1 MGGTTIVDVPLSQS
15 GRKPQLMLT
24 SPDDVPLWR
33 EHPDRFAGAVAL
45 DGAACDEWERTLDPL
60 PVGIALDCPPVP
72 DEEDEDTE
80 RPVTLYYIGL
90 CKDAFRGRLHEDAAF
105 YYLRGSETFA
115 ALRAAVLALGDICGR
130 TVIAEL
136 TLEDDEGHLA
146 DGTDVRAA
154 IGVLQRIGVT
164 TVILRARSMEE
175 LSEALEK
182 TAPYARLSLGV
193 CVPSAWID
201 ENLPFYNTEIVVPA
215 EGDNVSAL
223 LRALDEKADCRS
235 IVRDHDDFILAPDG
249 TNAHFIDP
257 TIDISDEIECGPRL
271 GEDLLEAED
280 DSGAFKLVLET
291 EDDLVAL
298 EDCRYMISR
307 PICLCAE
314 NADLLEKGLR
324 VFPGL
329 ALYDGTWEQPDEVV
343 HYWERKYGLVRL

>member
-136 TLEDDEGHLA
+136 T
-146 DGTDVRAA
+146 
-154 IGVLQRIGVT
+154 
-164 TVILRARSMEE
+164 
-175 LSEALEK
+175 
-182 TAPYARLSLGV
+182 
-193 CVPSAWID
+193 
-201 ENLPFYNTEIVVPA
+201 
-215 EGDNVSAL
+215 
-223 LRALDEKADCRS
+223 
-235 IVRDHDDFILAPDG
+235 
-249 TNAHFIDP
+249 
-257 TIDISDEIECGPRL
+257 PR
-271 GEDLLEAED
+271 G
-280 DSGAFKLVLET
+280 
-291 EDDLVAL
+291 
-298 EDCRYMISR
+298 R
-307 PICLCAE
+307 
-314 NADLLEKGLR
+314 
-324 VFPGL
+324 
-329 ALYDGTWEQPDEVV
+329 
-343 HYWERKYGLVRL
+343 

>member
-1 MGGTTIVDVPLSQS
+1 M
-15 GRKPQLMLT
+15 
-24 SPDDVPLWR
+24 
-33 EHPDRFAGAVAL
+33 
-45 DGAACDEWERTLDPL
+45 
-60 PVGIALDCPPVP
+60 
-72 DEEDEDTE
+72 
-80 RPVTLYYIGL
+80 
-90 CKDAFRGRLHEDAAF
+90 
-105 YYLRGSETFA
+105 
-115 ALRAAVLALGDICGR
+115 LALGDICGR

-175 LSEALEK
+175 LSEALER

-201 ENLPFYNTEIVVPA
+201 ENLPLYNTEIVVPA
-215 EGDNVSAL
+215 EGDSVPAL

-280 DSGAFKLVLET
+280 DSGAFKLLLET

-298 EDCRYMISR
+298 EECRYMISR

-343 HYWERKYGLVRL
+343 RYWERKYGLVRL

>member
-1 MGGTTIVDVPLSQS
+1 MTVDVLLPGS
-15 GRKPQLMLT
+15 G
-24 SPDDVPLWR
+24 S
-33 EHPDRFAGAVAL
+33 GVA
-45 DGAACDEWERTLDPL
+45 
-60 PVGIALDCPPVP
+60 
-72 DEEDEDTE
+72 EDT
-80 RPVTLYYIGL
+80 
-90 CKDAFRGRLHEDAAF
+90 D
-105 YYLRGSETFA
+105 
-115 ALRAAVLALGDICGR
+115 AVLAMLSDTSEPTFPRSRMISDAPAARVPSSRVPLQGRKVAPPSAEYTAPRIEEGTASLSATLCASDGPRLETVTVKRMGSPAVTGSGAAVFVTDTSADIAASTSTVEMLLLGSG
-130 TVIAEL
+130 
-136 TLEDDEGHLA
+136 
-146 DGTDVRAA
+146 
-154 IGVLQRIGVT
+154 
-164 TVILRARSMEE
+164 
-175 LSEALEK
+175 SEASLLT
-182 TAPYARLSLGV
+182 TAVLKMMP
-193 CVPSAWID
+193 
-201 ENLPFYNTEIVVPA
+201 EA
-215 EGDNVSAL
+215 EGDSVPAL

-280 DSGAFKLVLET
+280 DSGAFKLLLET

-298 EDCRYMISR
+298 EECRYMISR

>member
-1 MGGTTIVDVPLSQS
+1 MDVPLSQS

-33 EHPDRFAGAVAL
+33 EHPDRFAGAVAP

-90 CKDAFRGRLHEDAAF
+90 CKDAFRDRLHEDAAF

-175 LSEALEK
+175 LSEALER

-193 CVPSAWID
+193 CVPHGS
-201 ENLPFYNTEIVVPA
+201 T
-215 EGDNVSAL
+215 
-223 LRALDEKADCRS
+223 KTCR
-235 IVRDHDDFILAPDG
+235 FITRRSLFRRRETAFRRSC
-249 TNAHFIDP
+249 AHSTRRRTAAASCATT
-257 TIDISDEIECGPRL
+257 TIL
-271 GEDLLEAED
+271 
-280 DSGAFKLVLET
+280 F
-291 EDDLVAL
+291 
-298 EDCRYMISR
+298 SR
-307 PICLCAE
+307 PTAPTRTSSIRRSTFPTRSNAARVWARICSRQRMTPARSSSCSRPRMTLWRSR
-314 NADLLEKGLR
+314 NAGI
-324 VFPGL
+324 
-329 ALYDGTWEQPDEVV
+329 
-343 HYWERKYGLVRL
+343 